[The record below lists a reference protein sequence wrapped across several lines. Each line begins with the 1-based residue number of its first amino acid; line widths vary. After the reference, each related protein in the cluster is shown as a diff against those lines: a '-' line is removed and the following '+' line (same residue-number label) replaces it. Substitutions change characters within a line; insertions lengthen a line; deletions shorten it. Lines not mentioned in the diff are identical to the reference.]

1 MASSSTSRGQSVKWA
16 QLDMEEVFSA
26 DSLQTHFKAI
36 GEKRFFRKDRTL
48 PESFKFPDFGAHE
61 LQPSAI
67 SSICA
72 SLMDNVSRTII
83 SLNDIP
89 SVLVAEAMCSVWHQV
104 LHCAG
109 TDLLSSTNVKRVLTS
124 MKEEMKIESDDS
136 LEEIK
141 KEGSDEKKTAND
153 VLIETGIRTGL
164 TVVFSLL
171 KQAWSQIAWQ
181 KQIEQAISAS
191 GSIVPFGGQM
201 TTHISLPNEVLK
213 SVLDIL
219 NTIPPLAL
227 SNQKS
232 LSKLSIS
239 CLEQST
245 QFLEWIL
252 KPDSLVDAN
261 GKRLASEITL
271 SLVLQ
276 QGSLVALMEWIGKT
290 LVCLEGYVVVGEDVP
305 RPCLSL
311 EFSES
316 TIEEIRKRTVS
327 SFTSMFFMASIYC
340 VFLTFSIIIHV

>member
-16 QLDMEEVFSA
+16 QLDMEDVFSA
-26 DSLQTHFKAI
+26 DSLQKHFKAI
-36 GEKRFFRKDRTL
+36 GEKGFFRKDRS
-48 PESFKFPDFGAHE
+48 PPKSFKFPDFGAHE

-72 SLMDNVSRTII
+72 SLMDNVSRSII
-83 SLNDIP
+83 SLADIP
-89 SVLVAEAMCSVWHQV
+89 SVLVAEAMCSVWYQV
-104 LHCAG
+104 LHSAG

-124 MKEEMKIESDDS
+124 MKEEMKIESEDS
-136 LEEIK
+136 SEETK
-141 KEGSDEKKTAND
+141 TDCSDEKKTAND
-153 VLIETGIRTGL
+153 VLIEAGIRTGL
-164 TVVFSLL
+164 SVVFSLL

-191 GSIVPFGGQM
+191 GSLVSFGEQM
-201 TTHISLPNEVLK
+201 GMTAQISLPNEVLK

-290 LVCLEGYVVVGEDVP
+290 LVCLEGYIVMGEDVP
-305 RPCLSL
+305 RPSLSL

-327 SFTSMFFMASIYC
+327 SFTSMFCMALDFICIVCS
-340 VFLTFSIIIHV
+340 